1 MILELH
7 HLRKKCDLHCS
18 ILRIYFKRI
27 NILQRETRD
36 IVKFE
41 RGREN
46 KLGRFDLKMKK
57 NVRKKQERKEFLSLK
72 LKCSRLPREKDPTA
86 RTSNRVCVYE
96 TFSSN

>member
-1 MILELH
+1 MKE
-7 HLRKKCDLHCS
+7 D
-18 ILRIYFKRI
+18 
-27 NILQRETRD
+27 
-36 IVKFE
+36 
-41 RGREN
+41 REN